1 MLPNELRN
9 KLRESREVLLFS
21 DDWLTLETSPVEAK
35 YGGNLHS
42 HHI

>member
-21 DDWLTLETSPVEAK
+21 DDWLTLETLPVEAI
-35 YGGNLHS
+35 YGGQFT
-42 HHI
+42 